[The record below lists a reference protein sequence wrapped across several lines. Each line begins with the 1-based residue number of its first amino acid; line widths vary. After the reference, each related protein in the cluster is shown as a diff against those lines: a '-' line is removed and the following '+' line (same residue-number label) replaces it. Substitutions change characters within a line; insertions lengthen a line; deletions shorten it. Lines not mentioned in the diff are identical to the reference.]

1 MTCRANSSRTCHIS
15 LSDSFKHDF
24 TAKWLLYI
32 VSGVL
37 AVFLAWVDVGC
48 NTLLFSVWREE
59 VGPYMQFLHFCFGV
73 GKSPPSV
80 STLFKSLFKLIAKFS
95 LSIIF

>member
-1 MTCRANSSRTCHIS
+1 MILIR
-15 LSDSFKHDF
+15 L

-73 GKSPPSV
+73 GTFP
-80 STLFKSLFKLIAKFS
+80 
-95 LSIIF
+95 LSYLLCNAVFIFI